1 MGGTV
6 TELGVV
12 AETVNKQQERE
23 IIYRIAYI
31 HFCKFLSR
39 AFCILNP
46 VFCSPPLSRK
56 LNIIHLWVRYPCTPH
71 QNVCVGYTYL
81 LGGMLLILV
90 EVLLVKLLQ
99 KLPLR

>member
-12 AETVNKQQERE
+12 AETVNKQQKRE

-71 QNVCVGYTYL
+71 QNFCVGYTY
-81 LGGMLLILV
+81 LLILV
-90 EVLLVKLLQ
+90 EVLLAKLLQ

>member
-12 AETVNKQQERE
+12 AETVNRQQERE

-56 LNIIHLWVRYPCTPH
+56 LKIIHLWVRYPCTPH

-81 LGGMLLILV
+81 LILV
-90 EVLLVKLLQ
+90 EVLLAKLLQ

>member
-39 AFCILNP
+39 AFFYLKPGVLFSATFEKIEHHTP
-46 VFCSPPLSRK
+46 MGPLSM
-56 LNIIHLWVRYPCTPH
+56 YSTPK
-71 QNVCVGYTYL
+71 C
-81 LGGMLLILV
+81 
-90 EVLLVKLLQ
+90 
-99 KLPLR
+99 LRGVHIPTDPG

>member
-39 AFCILNP
+39 AFCILIP

-56 LNIIHLWVRYPCTPH
+56 LNIIHLEQRHTFTMGPLSMYSTPK
-71 QNVCVGYTYL
+71 C
-81 LGGMLLILV
+81 
-90 EVLLVKLLQ
+90 
-99 KLPLR
+99 LRGVHIPTGWDVTDPG

>member
-12 AETVNKQQERE
+12 AETVNKQHDRE

-56 LNIIHLWVRYPCTPH
+56 LNIIHLWVRYPCTSH

-81 LGGMLLILV
+81 LILV
-90 EVLLVKLLQ
+90 EVLLAKLLQ

>member
-23 IIYRIAYI
+23 IISRIAYI

-56 LNIIHLWVRYPCTPH
+56 LNIIHLWVRYPCIPH

-81 LGGMLLILV
+81 LILV
-90 EVLLVKLLQ
+90 EVLLAKLLQ

>member
-31 HFCKFLSR
+31 HFCKFLSC

-81 LGGMLLILV
+81 LILV
-90 EVLLVKLLQ
+90 EMLLAKLLQ

>member
-56 LNIIHLWVRYPCTPH
+56 LNIIIYGSAIHVLHTKMFAWGTH
-71 QNVCVGYTYL
+71 TY
-81 LGGMLLILV
+81 
-90 EVLLVKLLQ
+90 
-99 KLPLR
+99 

>member
-23 IIYRIAYI
+23 IIYGIAYI

-81 LGGMLLILV
+81 LILV
-90 EVLLVKLLQ
+90 EVLLAKLLQ

>member
-31 HFCKFLSR
+31 YFCKFLSR

-56 LNIIHLWVRYPCTPH
+56 LNIIHLWVRYPCTPY

-81 LGGMLLILV
+81 LILV
-90 EVLLVKLLQ
+90 EVLLAKLLQ

>member
-31 HFCKFLSR
+31 HFCKIPSR

-56 LNIIHLWVRYPCTPH
+56 LNIIHLWVRYPCTPY

-81 LGGMLLILV
+81 LILV
-90 EVLLVKLLQ
+90 EVLLAKLLQ

>member
-6 TELGVV
+6 TELEVV

-81 LGGMLLILV
+81 LILV
-90 EVLLVKLLQ
+90 EVLLAKLLQ